1 MDFTKALSKLD
12 ILKKLPPIGSAHVYF
27 TVNNFWDTPQCEPT
41 NIYSS
46 PSRTMYVVR
55 YNERSANCPL
65 RLMPTYIF
73 ATVCYGGHVKL
84 FSRPSR
90 NSMGRNVEVILGNL
104 EDLVKYKTSTI

>member
-46 PSRTMYVVR
+46 RSRTMYVVR

-84 FSRPSR
+84 FF
-90 NSMGRNVEVILGNL
+90 
-104 EDLVKYKTSTI
+104 